1 MAFNEDESNH
11 VCDSCEKEITT
22 EEADTLF
29 ESGELVATVLNEDE
43 SEVVESEE
51 VVSEEDYEDEE
62 EDEEESVEESEVVA
76 EEDDED
82 EDEDEEE
89 MEESA
94 EDFFGFSN
102 RDTWA
107 ANLIIQNEYK
117 AFRSAVTESAESLQE
132 SASEFVSE
140 EVDTDAV
147 NWEEIKT
154 SIEESKEEMQEVM
167 ADVVSALS
175 ENELPETTQENIKT
189 IFEAGIMMKY
199 NNLKNSLEEQFE
211 VQLAEAKEQQYA
223 ELVEKMDEYATE
235 VAEEWLE
242 ENKIALEH
250 GIRTEI
256 SESFMEGLSNL
267 LKEHY
272 IDVPEDRFDLIEDMA
287 DKIEF
292 LELSMAEKELKVD
305 ELEKELQE
313 HAKIEI
319 ISKVS
324 EGLADTQVEKLVDL
338 SGSIQYESEEQFESK
353 LVALKESF
361 LKVTHKRAE
370 GDQVVIEEETVVN
383 NDKGVDLNDP
393 IQRAAWAMR
402 RKN

>member
-1 MAFNEDESNH
+1 
-11 VCDSCEKEITT
+11 
-22 EEADTLF
+22 
-29 ESGELVATVLNEDE
+29 
-43 SEVVESEE
+43 
-51 VVSEEDYEDEE
+51 
-62 EDEEESVEESEVVA
+62 
-76 EEDDED
+76 
-82 EDEDEEE
+82 
-89 MEESA
+89 
-94 EDFFGFSN
+94 
-102 RDTWA
+102 
-107 ANLIIQNEYK
+107 
-117 AFRSAVTESAESLQE
+117 
-132 SASEFVSE
+132 
-140 EVDTDAV
+140 
-147 NWEEIKT
+147 
-154 SIEESKEEMQEVM
+154 M

-211 VQLAEAKEQQYA
+211 VQLAEAKEEQYS
-223 ELVEKMDEYATE
+223 ELVDKMDEYATE

-292 LELSMAEKELKVD
+292 LELTMAEKELKVD

-370 GDQVVIEEETVVN
+370 GDQVVIEEETVVD

>member
-82 EDEDEEE
+82 DDDEEE